1 MWLEGNV
8 YSIEQKTKF
17 RETVNLLIESKF
29 KVFPDIDNYV
39 QAFILFP
46 TSQKS
51 ESDLLA
57 WNEIVIRIYSDK
69 KLKKIGSEFVESSL
83 GLFRDF
89 TFFKTE
95 SVAWK
100 TDNPNY
106 NFAFDSLPRV
116 EFSSLNLKCYSRG
129 DSTAIYET
137 SGNYFPTLEK
147 FLGNRGKVTWQR
159 AGYDPNKTYAAI
171 GKYSIRIKESS
182 YASLALT
189 IEMIKKKMPLTS
201 RHIKDIHEE
210 EYKLSWEEFIQKPGM
225 LRAAI
230 SMLAKRVKIQLAS
243 TKNNH
248 IAYTLKHKLKIVH
261 RIPQGDDMAL
271 FTKYQVQ
278 LDTDLYRAMKAL
290 QEYRNNKSKLIE
302 GEVIGEMIA

>member
-1 MWLEGNV
+1 MATEAQIKANQENAKKSTGPATSEGKQRSSMNAMIHGIFSKIPLLPGENQEQFKLLEDEIIKA
-8 YSIEQKTKF
+8 YQPTDAMEYH
-17 RETVNLLIESKF
+17 L
-29 KVFPDIDNYV
+29 V
-39 QAFILFP
+39 Q
-46 TSQKS
+46 
-51 ESDLLA
+51 
-57 WNEIVIRIYSDK
+57 RIYLTCIRQIRLREAEAAKLEISMMPEVMCKSVTQLFEHNSDK
-69 KLKKIGSEFVESSL
+69 KFNAEDISEL
-83 GLFRDF
+83 
-89 TFFKTE
+89 TE
-95 SVAWK
+95 AH
-100 TDNPNY
+100 Y
-106 NFAFDSLPRV
+106 MFAQ
-116 EFSSLNLKCYSRG
+116 
-129 DSTAIYET
+129 A
-137 SGNYFPTLEK
+137 LEK
-147 FLGNRGKVTWQR
+147 E
-159 AGYDPNKTYAAI
+159 
-171 GKYSIRIKESS
+171 IKESG

-189 IEMIKKKMPLTS
+189 IEMIKEKMPLTS
-201 RHIKDIHEE
+201 RHMKDIHEE

-271 FTKYQVQ
+271 FAKYQVQ

>member
-1 MWLEGNV
+1 MECHLIQRIFLTCMRQIRLREAESAKLEISMMPEV
-8 YSIEQKTKF
+8 MCKSVTQ
-17 RETVNLLIESKF
+17 
-29 KVFPDIDNYV
+29 
-39 QAFILFP
+39 LF
-46 TSQKS
+46 
-51 ESDLLA
+51 EH
-57 WNEIVIRIYSDK
+57 NSDK
-69 KLKKIGSEFVESSL
+69 KFTAEDISEL
-83 GLFRDF
+83 
-89 TFFKTE
+89 TE
-95 SVAWK
+95 AH
-100 TDNPNY
+100 Y
-106 NFAFDSLPRV
+106 MFAQ
-116 EFSSLNLKCYSRG
+116 
-129 DSTAIYET
+129 A
-137 SGNYFPTLEK
+137 LEK
-147 FLGNRGKVTWQR
+147 E
-159 AGYDPNKTYAAI
+159 
-171 GKYSIRIKESS
+171 IKESG

-189 IEMIKKKMPLTS
+189 IEMIKEKMPLTA

>member
-1 MWLEGNV
+1 MATEAQIKANQENAKKSTGPLTEEGKKISSMNDMTHGIFSTIPLLPGENLEQFKLLEEEIIKAYQPMDAMECLLVQRV
-8 YSIEQKTKF
+8 YLTCMRQIRLREAEAAKLEISMMPEVICKTV
-17 RETVNLLIESKF
+17 T
-29 KVFPDIDNYV
+29 
-39 QAFILFP
+39 QLF
-46 TSQKS
+46 
-51 ESDLLA
+51 EH
-57 WNEIVIRIYSDK
+57 NSDK
-69 KLKKIGSEFVESSL
+69 RFTAEDISEL
-83 GLFRDF
+83 
-89 TFFKTE
+89 TE
-95 SVAWK
+95 AH
-100 TDNPNY
+100 Y
-106 NFAFDSLPRV
+106 MFAQ
-116 EFSSLNLKCYSRG
+116 
-129 DSTAIYET
+129 A
-137 SGNYFPTLEK
+137 LEK
-147 FLGNRGKVTWQR
+147 E
-159 AGYDPNKTYAAI
+159 
-171 GKYSIRIKESS
+171 IKESG

-189 IEMIKKKMPLTS
+189 IEMIKEKMPLTS

>member
-1 MWLEGNV
+1 VLEMATEAQIKANQENAKKSTGPSTYDGKQRSSMNAMIHGIF
-8 YSIEQKTKF
+8 SKIPLLPGENQEQFKF
-17 RETVNLLIESKF
+17 LEDEIIKAYQPTDAMEYHL
-29 KVFPDIDNYV
+29 V
-39 QAFILFP
+39 Q
-46 TSQKS
+46 
-51 ESDLLA
+51 
-57 WNEIVIRIYSDK
+57 RIYLTCIRQIRLREAEAAKLEISMMPEVMCKSVTQLFEHNSDK
-69 KLKKIGSEFVESSL
+69 KFTAEDISEL
-83 GLFRDF
+83 
-89 TFFKTE
+89 TE
-95 SVAWK
+95 AQ
-100 TDNPNY
+100 Y
-106 NFAFDSLPRV
+106 MFAQ
-116 EFSSLNLKCYSRG
+116 
-129 DSTAIYET
+129 A
-137 SGNYFPTLEK
+137 LEK
-147 FLGNRGKVTWQR
+147 E
-159 AGYDPNKTYAAI
+159 
-171 GKYSIRIKESS
+171 IKESG

-189 IEMIKKKMPLTS
+189 IEMIKEKMPLTS
-201 RHIKDIHEE
+201 RHMKDIHEE

>member
-1 MWLEGNV
+1 MATEAQIKANQENAKKSTGPLTEEGKQRSSMNAMTHGIFSTIPLLPGENLE
-8 YSIEQKTKF
+8 Q
-17 RETVNLLIESKF
+17 F
-29 KVFPDIDNYV
+29 K
-39 QAFILFP
+39 LF
-46 TSQKS
+46 
-51 ESDLLA
+51 EE
-57 WNEIVIRIYSDK
+57 EIVKAYQPSDAMECLLVQRIYLTCMRQIRLREAEAAKLEISMMPEVICKSVTQLFEHNSDK
-69 KLKKIGSEFVESSL
+69 KFTAEDISEL
-83 GLFRDF
+83 
-89 TFFKTE
+89 TE
-95 SVAWK
+95 AH
-100 TDNPNY
+100 Y
-106 NFAFDSLPRV
+106 MFAQ
-116 EFSSLNLKCYSRG
+116 
-129 DSTAIYET
+129 A
-137 SGNYFPTLEK
+137 LEK
-147 FLGNRGKVTWQR
+147 E
-159 AGYDPNKTYAAI
+159 
-171 GKYSIRIKESS
+171 IKESS

-189 IEMIKKKMPLTS
+189 IEMIKEKMPLTS

>member
-1 MWLEGNV
+1 MATEAQIKANQENAKKSTGPATSEGKQRSSMNAMVHGIFSKIPLLPGENQEQFKLLEDEIIKA
-8 YSIEQKTKF
+8 YQPTDAMEYH
-17 RETVNLLIESKF
+17 L
-29 KVFPDIDNYV
+29 V
-39 QAFILFP
+39 Q
-46 TSQKS
+46 
-51 ESDLLA
+51 
-57 WNEIVIRIYSDK
+57 RIYLTCIRQIRLREAEAAKLEISMMPEVMCKSVTQLFEHNSDK
-69 KLKKIGSEFVESSL
+69 KFTAEDISEL
-83 GLFRDF
+83 
-89 TFFKTE
+89 TE
-95 SVAWK
+95 AH
-100 TDNPNY
+100 Y
-106 NFAFDSLPRV
+106 MFAQ
-116 EFSSLNLKCYSRG
+116 
-129 DSTAIYET
+129 A
-137 SGNYFPTLEK
+137 LEK
-147 FLGNRGKVTWQR
+147 E
-159 AGYDPNKTYAAI
+159 
-171 GKYSIRIKESS
+171 IKESG

-189 IEMIKKKMPLTS
+189 IEMIKEKMPLTS
-201 RHIKDIHEE
+201 RHMKDIHEE

-290 QEYRNNKSKLIE
+290 EEYRNNKSKLIE

>member
-1 MWLEGNV
+1 MATEAQIKANQENAKKSTGPSTSDGKKRSSMNAMIHGIFSKIPLLPGENQEQFKLLEDEIIKA
-8 YSIEQKTKF
+8 YQPTDAMEYH
-17 RETVNLLIESKF
+17 L
-29 KVFPDIDNYV
+29 V
-39 QAFILFP
+39 Q
-46 TSQKS
+46 
-51 ESDLLA
+51 
-57 WNEIVIRIYSDK
+57 RIYLTCIRQIRLREAEAAKLEISMMPEVMCKSVTQLFEHNSDK
-69 KLKKIGSEFVESSL
+69 KFTAEDISEL
-83 GLFRDF
+83 
-89 TFFKTE
+89 TE
-95 SVAWK
+95 AH
-100 TDNPNY
+100 Y
-106 NFAFDSLPRV
+106 MFAQ
-116 EFSSLNLKCYSRG
+116 
-129 DSTAIYET
+129 A
-137 SGNYFPTLEK
+137 LEK
-147 FLGNRGKVTWQR
+147 E
-159 AGYDPNKTYAAI
+159 
-171 GKYSIRIKESS
+171 IKESG

-189 IEMIKKKMPLTS
+189 IEMIKEKMPLTS
-201 RHIKDIHEE
+201 RHMKDIHEE

-290 QEYRNNKSKLIE
+290 QEYRNNKSNLIE